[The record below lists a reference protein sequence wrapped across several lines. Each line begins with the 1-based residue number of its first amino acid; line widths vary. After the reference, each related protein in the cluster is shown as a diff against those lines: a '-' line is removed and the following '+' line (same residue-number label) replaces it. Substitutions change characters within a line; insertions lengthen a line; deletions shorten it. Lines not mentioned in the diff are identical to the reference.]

1 MNTITVEINIATPT
15 GKRILNDLQKHP
27 RTVKVLNETDTR
39 SINPPSEKT
48 HNQIWKN
55 MESKLNKH
63 FGSDL
68 KFNI

>member
-27 RTVKVLNETDTR
+27 RTVKVLNETDPK

>member
-1 MNTITVEINIATPT
+1 MNTITVEINIANAT

-27 RTVKVLNETDTR
+27 KTVKVLNAIDPR
-39 SINPPSEKT
+39 NLNPPSEMT

-63 FGSDL
+63 FGSDFKL
-68 KFNI
+68 NV